1 MYIKEGGKSMDEI
14 EKRIEAGKE
23 FIRNRITEL
32 RLKADVSEYQMSYDL
47 GQNRNYVQAISSG
60 KAMPSMA
67 GFLNI
72 CDYFDIT
79 PLEFF
84 DPGLKE
90 PGLLRSVNEKLKK
103 MSPDD
108 LELLDTVLG
117 RIMGE

>member
-1 MYIKEGGKSMDEI
+1 MDEI
-14 EKRIEAGKE
+14 EARIEKGKE
-23 FIRNRITEL
+23 YIRNRMTEL
-32 RLKADVSEYQMSYDL
+32 RMKADISEYQMSYDL

-84 DPGLKE
+84 DPDIKE
-90 PGLLRSVNEKLKK
+90 PGLLKSINQKLKQ
-103 MSPDD
+103 MDESD
-108 LELLDTVLG
+108 LELLDQVLE
-117 RIMGE
+117 RIIR

>member
-1 MYIKEGGKSMDEI
+1 
-14 EKRIEAGKE
+14 
-23 FIRNRITEL
+23 
-32 RLKADVSEYQMSYDL
+32 MSYDL

-84 DPGLKE
+84 DPEIKE
-90 PGLLRSVNEKLKK
+90 PSLLKSINRKLKT
-103 MSPDD
+103 MSETD
-108 LELLDTVLG
+108 LELLDQVLE
-117 RIMGE
+117 RITK